1 MGKVFGAWFNT
12 FEHFSRV
19 YDRKVTVLGL
29 AAIFRLPAQQ
39 WPAEIQSS
47 AKTILLSCVKLI
59 HDAAEHRQQKGDLFH
74 TFDSI
79 SSPFSSASLVDDEAK
94 EFTFADEALASVIR
108 GHLEKSKAVGVQD
121 EDNSD
126 CDLDDFDPDVR
137 GCLSV

>member
-1 MGKVFGAWFNT
+1 MQQSTAN
-12 FEHFSRV
+12 
-19 YDRKVTVLGL
+19 RKVICSTPL
-29 AAIFRLPAQQ
+29 
-39 WPAEIQSS
+39 IQ
-47 AKTILLSCVKLI
+47 
-59 HDAAEHRQQKGDLFH
+59 
-74 TFDSI
+74 